1 VLLLF
6 YDVDDVSVML
16 VCGHAGGSICVKDL
30 TRSGWS
36 AEFQLQPFFV
46 MIRNLLLEGGA
57 LVDMDNYAT
66 DYSEQEAREA
76 FDRVARAHGWEP

>member
-1 VLLLF
+1 
-6 YDVDDVSVML
+6 M
-16 VCGHAGGSICVKDL
+16 KDL

-36 AEFQLQPFFV
+36 SEFQLRPFFV

-57 LVDMDNYAT
+57 LVDMDNAET
-66 DYSEQEAREA
+66 DYSEAEAREA

>member
-1 VLLLF
+1 
-6 YDVDDVSVML
+6 
-16 VCGHAGGSICVKDL
+16 
-30 TRSGWS
+30 
-36 AEFQLQPFFV
+36 